1 MPLHVVAGFLES
13 DRGMR
18 DSGVLPV
25 NMVEREA
32 EATIKERD
40 EERNQ
45 QTTVMPKGL
54 ENRYARLGLQC
65 IHNSIWR

>member
-25 NMVEREA
+25 NMVEMEA
-32 EATIKERD
+32 EAAIKERG
-40 EERNQ
+40 EERN
-45 QTTVMPKGL
+45 
-54 ENRYARLGLQC
+54 
-65 IHNSIWR
+65 